1 MAQAAMGKM
10 GDPGL
15 APRFFGSWLMIW
27 VTSAAPSGGTGGGE
41 MMDSKGEG
49 KTRPD
54 LGAGVGWAVD
64 AGAGAG
70 GVGLGLESGAG
81 RASRGGF
88 VVGAAGREFG
98 DFAVRPSR
106 RSARARRRSL
116 RSRVVS

>member
-1 MAQAAMGKM
+1 
-10 GDPGL
+10 
-15 APRFFGSWLMIW
+15 
-27 VTSAAPSGGTGGGE
+27 

-64 AGAGAG
+64 AEAGAG

-81 RASRGGF
+81 RAARGGF
-88 VVGAAGREFG
+88 VVGAAAGREFG

-106 RSARARRRSL
+106 ASARARRRSL